1 MNPYNIL
8 IVEDDADINSLL
20 EKLLTGAGY
29 HVRAAFSGSEG
40 KMCLEQYQ
48 YDLVLL
54 DLMLPG
60 VTGEALVAQI
70 RRSSTVPIIIV
81 SAKASVADRIDLLK
95 LGADDFICKP
105 FDLGEV
111 LARVEAQLRRTK
123 AFSEDGGRPGVLA
136 CGALVLDPDSMEV
149 RLKDQPVSLTV
160 REFKI
165 LHLLMSHPKKVF
177 TRENLFTQV
186 WEDAFLGED
195 NTVNVHISNIRS
207 KLAKIDP
214 DASYIKTVWGIG
226 FKMESSSA
234 PA

>member
-1 MNPYNIL
+1 MSPYHIL
-8 IVEDDADINSLL
+8 IVEDDPDINGLL
-20 EKLLTGAGY
+20 EKLLTRAGY
-29 HVRAAFSGSEG
+29 HARPAFSGSEG

-70 RRSSTVPIIIV
+70 RRSSTVPIIII

-105 FDLGEV
+105 FDVGEV
-111 LARVEAQLRRTK
+111 LARVEAQLRRAV
-123 AFSEDGGRPGVLA
+123 AFSEAGRSPDLLTKGD
-136 CGALVLDPDSMEV
+136 LVLDAESMEV
-149 RLKDQPVSLTV
+149 RLKNQPVSLTL

-186 WEDAFLGED
+186 WEDEFLGED
-195 NTVNVHISNIRS
+195 NTVNVHISNIRG

-214 DASYIKTVWGIG
+214 DTSYIKTVWGIG
-226 FKMESSSA
+226 FKLEG
-234 PA
+234 

>member
-1 MNPYNIL
+1 MSPYHIL
-8 IVEDDADINSLL
+8 IVEDDPDINSLL
-20 EKLLTGAGY
+20 EKLLTRAGY
-29 HVRAAFSGSEG
+29 HARPAFSGSEG

-60 VTGEALVAQI
+60 VTGEELVAQI
-70 RRSSTVPIIIV
+70 RRSSTVPIIII

-105 FDLGEV
+105 FDVGEV
-111 LARVEAQLRRTK
+111 LARVEAQLRRAV
-123 AFSEDGGRPGVLA
+123 AFSEAGRSPDLLTKGD
-136 CGALVLDPDSMEV
+136 LVLDAESMEV
-149 RLKDQPVSLTV
+149 RLKNQPVSLTL

-186 WEDAFLGED
+186 WEDEFLGED

-214 DASYIKTVWGIG
+214 DTSYIKTVWGIG
-226 FKMESSSA
+226 FKLKG
-234 PA
+234 

>member
-1 MNPYNIL
+1 MSPYNIL
-8 IVEDDADINSLL
+8 IVEDDADINNLL
-20 EKLLTGAGY
+20 EKLLTKAGY
-29 HVRAAFSGSEG
+29 HVRPAFSGSEG

-60 VTGEALVAQI
+60 VTGETLVAQI
-70 RRSSTVPIIIV
+70 RRSSTVPIIII

-105 FDLGEV
+105 FDVGEV
-111 LARVEAQLRRTK
+111 LARVEAQLRRAV
-123 AFSEDGGRPGVLA
+123 AFSEAGGSVKTLTSGD
-136 CGALVLDPDSMEV
+136 LVLDADSMEV

-177 TRENLFTQV
+177 TRENLFTQI

-214 DASYIKTVWGIG
+214 DTSYIKTVWGIG
-226 FKMESSSA
+226 FKMER
-234 PA
+234 

>member
-1 MNPYNIL
+1 
-8 IVEDDADINSLL
+8 
-20 EKLLTGAGY
+20 
-29 HVRAAFSGSEG
+29 
-40 KMCLEQYQ
+40 MCLEQYQ

-60 VTGEALVAQI
+60 VTGEELVAQI
-70 RRSSTVPIIIV
+70 RRSSTVPIIII

-105 FDLGEV
+105 FDVGEV
-111 LARVEAQLRRTK
+111 LARVEAQLRRAV
-123 AFSEDGGRPGVLA
+123 AFSEAGRSPDLLTKGD
-136 CGALVLDPDSMEV
+136 LVLDAESMEV
-149 RLKDQPVSLTV
+149 RLKNQPVSLTL

-186 WEDAFLGED
+186 WEDEFLGED

-214 DASYIKTVWGIG
+214 DTSYIKTVWGIG
-226 FKMESSSA
+226 FKLEG
-234 PA
+234 

>member
-1 MNPYNIL
+1 MSPYHIL
-8 IVEDDADINSLL
+8 IVEDDLDINGLL
-20 EKLLTGAGY
+20 EKLLTRAGY
-29 HVRAAFSGSEG
+29 HARPAFSGSEG

-70 RRSSTVPIIIV
+70 RRSSTVPIIII

-105 FDLGEV
+105 FDVGEV
-111 LARVEAQLRRTK
+111 LARVEAQLRRAV
-123 AFSEDGGRPGVLA
+123 AFSEAGRSPDLLTKGD
-136 CGALVLDPDSMEV
+136 LVLDAESMEV
-149 RLKDQPVSLTV
+149 RLKNQPVSLTL

-186 WEDAFLGED
+186 WEDEFLGED

-214 DASYIKTVWGIG
+214 DTSYIKTVWGIG
-226 FKMESSSA
+226 FKLEG
-234 PA
+234 

>member
-1 MNPYNIL
+1 MSPYHIL
-8 IVEDDADINSLL
+8 IVEDDPDINGLL
-20 EKLLTGAGY
+20 EKLLTRAGY
-29 HVRAAFSGSEG
+29 HARPAFSGSEG

-60 VTGEALVAQI
+60 VTGEELVAQI
-70 RRSSTVPIIIV
+70 RRSSTVPIIII

-105 FDLGEV
+105 FDVGEV
-111 LARVEAQLRRTK
+111 LARVEAQLRRAV
-123 AFSEDGGRPGVLA
+123 AFSEAGRSPDLLTNGD
-136 CGALVLDPDSMEV
+136 LVLDAESMEV
-149 RLKDQPVSLTV
+149 RLKNQPVSLTL

-186 WEDAFLGED
+186 WEDEFLGED

-214 DASYIKTVWGIG
+214 DTSYIKTVWGIG
-226 FKMESSSA
+226 FKLEG
-234 PA
+234 

>member
-1 MNPYNIL
+1 MSPYHIL
-8 IVEDDADINSLL
+8 IVEDDPDINGLL
-20 EKLLTGAGY
+20 EKLLTRAGY
-29 HVRAAFSGSEG
+29 HARPAFSGSEG

-60 VTGEALVAQI
+60 ATGEELVAQI
-70 RRSSTVPIIIV
+70 RRSSTVPIIII

-105 FDLGEV
+105 FDVGEM
-111 LARVEAQLRRTK
+111 LARVEAQLRRAV
-123 AFSEDGGRPGVLA
+123 AFSEAGRSPDLLTKGDLI
-136 CGALVLDPDSMEV
+136 LDAESMEV
-149 RLKDQPVSLTV
+149 RLKNQPVSLTL

-186 WEDAFLGED
+186 WEDEFLGED

-214 DASYIKTVWGIG
+214 DTSYIKTVWGIG
-226 FKMESSSA
+226 FKLEG
-234 PA
+234 

>member
-1 MNPYNIL
+1 MSPYHIL
-8 IVEDDADINSLL
+8 IVEDDPDINGLL
-20 EKLLTGAGY
+20 EKLLTRAGY
-29 HVRAAFSGSEG
+29 HARPAFSGSEG

-60 VTGEALVAQI
+60 VTGEELVAQI
-70 RRSSTVPIIIV
+70 RRSSTVPIIII

-105 FDLGEV
+105 FDVGEV
-111 LARVEAQLRRTK
+111 LARVEAQLRRAV
-123 AFSEDGGRPGVLA
+123 AFSEVGRSPDLLTKGD
-136 CGALVLDPDSMEV
+136 LVLDAESMEV
-149 RLKDQPVSLTV
+149 RLKNQPVSLTL

-186 WEDAFLGED
+186 WEDEFLGED

-214 DASYIKTVWGIG
+214 DTSYIKTVWGIG
-226 FKMESSSA
+226 FKLEG
-234 PA
+234 

>member
-1 MNPYNIL
+1 MSPYNIL

-20 EKLLTGAGY
+20 EKLLTNAGS
-29 HVRAAFSGSEG
+29 HVRPAFSGSEG

-70 RRSSTVPIIIV
+70 RRSSTVPIIII

-105 FDLGEV
+105 FDVGEV
-111 LARVEAQLRRTK
+111 LARVEAQLRRAV
-123 AFSEDGGRPGVLA
+123 AFSEAGGSVKILTSGD
-136 CGALVLDPDSMEV
+136 LVLDADSMEV

-195 NTVNVHISNIRS
+195 NTVNVHICNIRS

-214 DASYIKTVWGIG
+214 DTSYIKTVWGIG
-226 FKMESSSA
+226 FKMER
-234 PA
+234 

>member
-1 MNPYNIL
+1 MSPYHIL
-8 IVEDDADINSLL
+8 IVEDDPDINSLL
-20 EKLLTGAGY
+20 EKLLTRAGY
-29 HVRAAFSGSEG
+29 HARPAFSGSEG

-60 VTGEALVAQI
+60 VTGEELVAQI
-70 RRSSTVPIIIV
+70 RRSSTVPIIII

-105 FDLGEV
+105 FDVGEV
-111 LARVEAQLRRTK
+111 LARVEAQLRRAV
-123 AFSEDGGRPGVLA
+123 AFSEAGRSPDLLTKGD
-136 CGALVLDPDSMEV
+136 LVLDAESMEV
-149 RLKDQPVSLTV
+149 RLKNQPVSLTL

-186 WEDAFLGED
+186 WEDEFLGED

-214 DASYIKTVWGIG
+214 DTSYIKTVWGIG
-226 FKMESSSA
+226 FKLEG
-234 PA
+234 

>member
-1 MNPYNIL
+1 MSPYNIL

-20 EKLLTGAGY
+20 EKLLTKAGH
-29 HVRAAFSGSEG
+29 HVRPAFSGSEG

-60 VTGEALVAQI
+60 VTGEALVTQI
-70 RRSSTVPIIIV
+70 RRSSTVPIIII

-105 FDLGEV
+105 FDVGEV
-111 LARVEAQLRRTK
+111 LAAV
-123 AFSEDGGRPGVLA
+123 AFSEAGGSVKILTNGD
-136 CGALVLDPDSMEV
+136 LVLDADSMEV
-149 RLKDQPVSLTV
+149 HLKDQPVSLTV

-214 DASYIKTVWGIG
+214 GTSYIKTVWGIG
-226 FKMESSSA
+226 FKMEN
-234 PA
+234 

>member
-8 IVEDDADINSLL
+8 IVEDDADINGLL
-20 EKLLTGAGY
+20 EKLLTKAGY
-29 HVRAAFSGSEG
+29 HVRPAFSGSEG
-40 KMCLEQYQ
+40 EMCLEQYP

-60 VTGEALVAQI
+60 VTGEELVAQI
-70 RRSSTVPIIIV
+70 RRSSTVPIIII

-123 AFSEDGGRPGVLA
+123 SFSETSSGGQKILTNGD
-136 CGALVLDPDSMEV
+136 LVLDTDSMEV
-149 RLKDQPVSLTV
+149 RLKDQPVSLTA

-186 WEDAFLGED
+186 WEDEFLGED

-214 DASYIKTVWGIG
+214 GTSYIKTVWGIG
-226 FKMESSSA
+226 FKMEG
-234 PA
+234 

>member
-1 MNPYNIL
+1 
-8 IVEDDADINSLL
+8 
-20 EKLLTGAGY
+20 
-29 HVRAAFSGSEG
+29 
-40 KMCLEQYQ
+40 
-48 YDLVLL
+48 
-54 DLMLPG
+54 
-60 VTGEALVAQI
+60 
-70 RRSSTVPIIIV
+70 

-105 FDLGEV
+105 FDVGEV
-111 LARVEAQLRRTK
+111 LARVEAQLRRAV
-123 AFSEDGGRPGVLA
+123 AFSEAGGSVKILTSGD
-136 CGALVLDPDSMEV
+136 LVLDADSMEV

-214 DASYIKTVWGIG
+214 DTSYIKTVWGIG
-226 FKMESSSA
+226 FKMER
-234 PA
+234 

>member
-1 MNPYNIL
+1 MSPYHIL
-8 IVEDDADINSLL
+8 IVEDDPDINGLL
-20 EKLLTGAGY
+20 EKLLTRAGY
-29 HVRAAFSGSEG
+29 HARPAFSGSEG

-60 VTGEALVAQI
+60 VTGEELVAQI
-70 RRSSTVPIIIV
+70 RRSSTVPIIII

-105 FDLGEV
+105 FDVGEV
-111 LARVEAQLRRTK
+111 LARVEAQLRRAV
-123 AFSEDGGRPGVLA
+123 AFSEAGRSPDLLTKGD
-136 CGALVLDPDSMEV
+136 LVLDAESMEV
-149 RLKDQPVSLTV
+149 RLKNQPVSLTL

-186 WEDAFLGED
+186 WEDEFLGED

-214 DASYIKTVWGIG
+214 DTSYIKTVWGIG
-226 FKMESSSA
+226 FKLEG
-234 PA
+234 